1 MQGLLLLMLMIMLTG
16 PDGEPKI
23 THGYTLVSELS
34 LMEVVKT
41 INVSISL
48 FCICIVIY
56 NIMYSGVCFQYIVFS
71 SYSVSREPLLQGS
84 TGMQLYMVEHGLF
97 SSQSSLWVNSI
108 P

>member
-1 MQGLLLLMLMIMLTG
+1 MYVCMYNVCMQGLLLLMLMIMLTG

-48 FCICIVIY
+48 STYVLLSITSCIQEYAFNTSYFPLILSLENHC
-56 NIMYSGVCFQYIVFS
+56 SKDQQVCNYI
-71 SYSVSREPLLQGS
+71 
-84 TGMQLYMVEHGLF
+84 
-97 SSQSSLWVNSI
+97 W
-108 P
+108 